1 MFMDNVSFKSIGRS
15 FSNHVR
21 VRITGKF
28 PEKFI
33 NICLKRGVDIW
44 NIDISDSGTY
54 FVTMKI
60 KDFKYKIRSAA
71 LKTKCR
77 VHVLRRSGFGVA
89 LHRYRRRLPLLCG
102 SLLVAAAVWFS
113 FTLLWSVE
121 VCGDRGADIVAANKI
136 LENMGIIPG
145 VSVKSIDIEE
155 ISETLESG
163 IDGVDWVGVKI
174 DGSKLFIT
182 LSNGSYFEGTE
193 VDPNI
198 PCDIVAEKDAY
209 ITKIVAKQGTIV
221 VPENSVV
228 LKGDTVIS
236 GVVLPINEM
245 FGTEERYVHAMGEVT
260 GVVRYS
266 SYRFIEDSAEV
277 FELTGN
283 TAEIKNLLIFG
294 FKIPLPWCKMKNV
307 YDNYDSI
314 TISKYASFSDG
325 TKLPLGISTEILMET
340 SFSVKTF
347 SEEEAIDYAE
357 FQAMTELDGKIPD
370 DAEVVDT
377 GHEIIEIDGR
387 RAFYIWAE
395 CVEEIGVMQRIE

>member
-1 MFMDNVSFKSIGRS
+1 MDKITFKSIGRS

-21 VRITGKF
+21 VEIKGKF

-33 NICLKRGVDIW
+33 NICLRRGVDLW
-44 NIDISDSGTY
+44 DIEMCGSGTY
-54 FVTMKI
+54 FVSMRI
-60 KDFKYKIRSAA
+60 KDFKHKIRSAA

-77 VHVLRRSGFGVA
+77 VHVLKRSGLGVA
-89 LHRYRRRLPLLCG
+89 LYRYRRRLPLLCG

-145 VSVKSIDIEE
+145 VSVKSIDIKE
-155 ISETLESG
+155 ISETIESG
-163 IDGVDWVGVKI
+163 IKGVDWVGVKI
-174 DGSKLFIT
+174 DGSKLIVT
-182 LSNGSYFEGTE
+182 LSNGTYFDGTE
-193 VDPNI
+193 VDPHI
-198 PCDIVAEKDAY
+198 PCDIIAEKDAY

-221 VPENSVV
+221 VPENTVV
-228 LKGDTVIS
+228 LKGETIIS

-266 SYRFIEDSAEV
+266 SYRHIEDSAEV
-277 FELTGN
+277 FELTGK

-294 FKIPLPWCKMKNV
+294 FKIPLPWCKIEDV
-307 YDNYDSI
+307 YDHYDSI
-314 TISKYASFSDG
+314 MVSRYASFSDG
-325 TKLPLGISTEILMET
+325 TKLPLGIATETLMET
-340 SFSVKTF
+340 DFIVKNF
-347 SEEEAIDYAE
+347 SEEEALEYAE
-357 FQAMTELDGKIPD
+357 LQAMSELDGKIPD

-377 GHEIIEIDGR
+377 GHEIREIDGR
-387 RAFYIWAE
+387 KAIYIWAE

>member
-1 MFMDNVSFKSIGRS
+1 MDKVTFKSIGRS
-15 FSNHVR
+15 VSNHVR
-21 VRITGKF
+21 VEIKGKF

-33 NICLKRGVDIW
+33 NICLRRGVDLW
-44 NIDISDSGTY
+44 NVKMRGNGTY
-54 FVTMKI
+54 SASMKI
-60 KDFKYKIRSAA
+60 TDFKHKIRSAA

-77 VHVLRRSGFGVA
+77 VHVIRRSGLGVA

-145 VSVKSIDIEE
+145 VSVKSIDIKEL
-155 ISETLESG
+155 SETVKSG

-174 DGSKLFIT
+174 DGSKLFVT
-182 LSNGSYFEGTE
+182 LSNGSYYEGTE
-193 VDPNI
+193 VDTHV

-209 ITKIVAKQGTIV
+209 ITKIVAKQGTVV

-283 TAEIKNLLIFG
+283 TAEIKKLLIFG
-294 FKIPLPWCKMKNV
+294 FKIPLPWCKIKSV
-307 YDNYDSI
+307 YESYDSV
-314 TISKYASFSDG
+314 TVSRYASFSDG
-325 TKLPLGISTEILMET
+325 TKLPFGISTETLMET
-340 SFSVKTF
+340 DFTVKNF
-347 SEEEAIDYAE
+347 SEDEALDYAE
-357 FQAMTELDGKIPD
+357 LQAMAELDGKIPD
-370 DAEVVDT
+370 DADVVDT
-377 GHEIIEIDGR
+377 GREIREIDGR
-387 RAFYIWAE
+387 RALYIWAE
-395 CVEEIGVMQRIE
+395 CVEEVGVMQRIE